1 MMFCVYLFR
10 TSNPS
15 FTFSCTSNCLHLIPL
30 QHFIWTSNRIACGS
44 TNLSIGIA
52 VHNTKTD
59 IRCLNTFW
67 LSCASQTN
75 CNQCVNCVLVN
86 QNCVCSSFKWNV
98 LFKSAKVLIWLIDWL
113 IDWLIQFTLNVL
125 LSILLLSKSIDNC
138 FDNKFIL

>member
-75 CNQCVNCVLVN
+75 FNQCVNCVLVY
-86 QNCVCSSFKWNV
+86 QNCVYSSFKSNV
-98 LFKSAKVLIWLIDWL
+98 LFKSAKVLI
-113 IDWLIQFTLNVL
+113 WLIQFTLNVL
-125 LSILLLSKSIDNC
+125 LSILLSKSIDNC
-138 FDNKFIL
+138 FDNKLIL